1 MDSVSVWIVP
11 VVLTAGKPLEVWS
24 VQAGAV
30 PTFPPG
36 SQRSWGSCWQGTFIY
51 FVFLIFKEQNRSKT
65 VEGLTWEIYKWAF
78 IVERELVVKWLGC
91 LSALM

>member
-1 MDSVSVWIVP
+1 M
-11 VVLTAGKPLEVWS
+11 VLTAGKPLEVWS

-36 SQRSWGSCWQGTFIY
+36 SQLSWGSCWQGTFIY